1 MKTIKFDLP
10 IDGRKISS
18 IEELQE
24 HFTTEIIGH
33 FRSGVL
39 ERWLDS
45 RRDSTFLPEVRKLAG
60 NDEAQSD
67 DALALREL
75 CRIFEV
81 DADEAAIEAAVA
93 EPTGVPGGHIRTR
106 KEFMD
111 WLVAAT
117 HYLSRLV
124 SPRSGIPDFRRAH
137 LGFGLPDTPAPTDPG
152 EWSAYVVEFI
162 NHCQVVVEALKSCP
176 DRGFAET
183 LAAHVSDY
191 VDCVLDSIDGMT
203 REELEGVP
211 AEVHVEDVLLPIR
224 MEPVGHDVR
233 TPGRMR
239 LSDLRWVLEG
249 AIEQAGDVDWWCF
262 TVLRPGEVTVQT
274 SGNLDTAGLL
284 EDCSGGEIGSDDV
297 SGRDRNFRIVC
308 TLGPGTYY
316 IRVSAFG
323 ATTGGYTLYVHHY
336 TPHAG
341 TDRRDDSELPTA
353 SLALNHSIS
362 RARAI
367 AGRHRQEVL
376 RSLSKEHL
384 RELGGIVGNPDMSEA
399 GWIRAWQII
408 QRYPKEGARA
418 AGNAADGDSTDEPST
433 LEAIGGMAAGAAAIL
448 GLAGA
453 STGAGILGLV
463 AASTVAAAST
473 GFDNTTRWRLT
484 DELTDEQQT
493 ALEAFAHALQEN
505 ATRMVRRIGDTDLPA
520 SGTDTAGHDDA

>member
-10 IDGRKISS
+10 IDGKKVSS
-18 IEELQE
+18 IAELQG

-39 ERWLDS
+39 ERWLES

-93 EPTGVPGGHIRTR
+93 KPTDVPGRHILTQ
-106 KEFMD
+106 KEFLD
-111 WLVAAT
+111 WFVDTT
-117 HYLSRLV
+117 HNLARLV

-137 LGFGLPDTPAPTDPG
+137 LGFGLPDAPAPTDAG

-203 REELEGVP
+203 REELDGVP
-211 AEVHVEDVLLPIR
+211 AEVHVEDVSLPIR

-233 TPGRMR
+233 TPGRTR
-239 LSDLRWVLEG
+239 LSDLQWTSEG
-249 AIEQAGDVDWWCF
+249 AIAQAGDVDWWCF
-262 TVLRPGEVTVQT
+262 TLLRPGKVTVQT
-274 SGNLDTAGLL
+274 NGNLNTVGLL
-284 EDCSGGEIGSDDV
+284 EDCSGGQIARSADSGAD
-297 SGRDRNFRIVC
+297 SGRSQNFKIEH

-316 IRVSAFG
+316 IRVSVVAVYG
-323 ATTGGYTLYVHHY
+323 MWAGIGGYTLNVRYN
-336 TPHAG
+336 TRHAG
-341 TDRRDDSELPTA
+341 TDRRDDSEL
-353 SLALNHSIS
+353 SLAVNHSIS

-367 AGRHRQEVL
+367 AGRYRQEVL

-384 RELGGIVGNPDMSEA
+384 RKLGGLGGNHDMSEA
-399 GWIRAWQII
+399 GWIRAWPII
-408 QRYPKEGARA
+408 RP
-418 AGNAADGDSTDEPST
+418 TDEQRAWPN
-433 LEAIGGMAAGAAAIL
+433 I
-448 GLAGA
+448 
-453 STGAGILGLV
+453 
-463 AASTVAAAST
+463 
-473 GFDNTTRWRLT
+473 RLT
-484 DELTDEQQT
+484 DKQRA

-505 ATRMVRRIGDTDLPA
+505 ATRMVRRIGDTGLPA

>member
-10 IDGRKISS
+10 IDGKKVSS

-45 RRDSTFLPEVRKLAG
+45 RRDSTFLSEVRKLAG

-93 EPTGVPGGHIRTR
+93 EPADVPGGHIRTR
-106 KEFMD
+106 KEFLD
-111 WLVAAT
+111 WFVAAT

-137 LGFGLPDTPAPTDPG
+137 LGFGLPDAPVPTDPG
-152 EWSAYVVEFI
+152 EWSAHVVEFI

-176 DRGFAET
+176 DRVFAET

-203 REELEGVP
+203 KEELDGVP
-211 AEVHVEDVLLPIR
+211 AEVHVEDVSLPIR
-224 MEPVGHDVR
+224 MEPVRHVVR
-233 TPGRMR
+233 TPGRTR
-239 LSDLRWVLEG
+239 FSDLQWVSEG
-249 AIEQAGDVDWWCF
+249 AIEQAGDIDWWCF
-262 TVLRPGEVTVQT
+262 TVLRPGDVTVQAN
-274 SGNLDTAGLL
+274 GNPYIVVLL
-284 EDCSGGEIGSDDV
+284 EDCPGGQTDRGLFTNPTEIV
-297 SGRDRNFRIVC
+297 R
-308 TLGPGTYY
+308 TLGSGTYY
-316 IRVSAFG
+316 IRVSASG
-323 ATTGGYTLYVHHY
+323 TATGSYTLNVRHN
-336 TPHAG
+336 TRHAG

-353 SLALNHSIS
+353 SLAVNHSMS

-376 RSLSKEHL
+376 RSLSKERL
-384 RELGGIVGNPDMSEA
+384 RELEGIVGDHPDLIDA
-399 GWIRAWQII
+399 GWIRACPII
-408 QRYPKEGARA
+408 RA
-418 AGNAADGDSTDEPST
+418 AGNAADGESTHEPASWFT
-433 LEAIGGMAAGAAAIL
+433 TMDGGSSPFNAVFEKASMTVSPIIG
-448 GLAGA
+448 
-453 STGAGILGLV
+453 
-463 AASTVAAAST
+463 
-473 GFDNTTRWRLT
+473 NRTRRRI
-484 DELTDEQQT
+484 TDEQQT
-493 ALEAFAHALQEN
+493 ALEAFAHALHESGM
-505 ATRMVRRIGDTDLPA
+505 RVVRRIGDTGLPA
-520 SGTDTAGHDDA
+520 SGSDTAMYDDA